1 MAPANLKELFPTIER
16 IWKKRKVTIEDIRRV
31 LFIQGATPSASATP
45 DIPKFRISNYG
56 TRHVVERMDSAAG
69 RSEKPLREAELTV
82 IFLRNLE
89 AFWRSQPGKP
99 LEADLTQD
107 IPLAPIHT
115 SGSTGSSQKAMRQRL
130 LDIQGG
136 TMRYKPSE
144 TSQTTEDGPAT
155 TSGSDSVL
163 NRKSSLLSRLQ
174 AKGLRQSTLAPAPS
188 KEAILRRSAAER
200 LPEVINVLLLLSP
213 PMPNTED
220 GEQRPVFSPKKAF
233 GMPTIIQNIRDSMR
247 NPISKQEAEMCFD
260 LLSRREVAGDWIT
273 IVTVKRLKSVVIR
286 GGRNISTQEIM
297 KQVADLTF

>member
-31 LFIQGATPSASATP
+31 LFIQDATPSVYAMP

-56 TRHVVERMDSAAG
+56 TRHVIERMDSAA
-69 RSEKPLREAELTV
+69 RHSEKPLKEAELTV
-82 IFLRNLE
+82 LFLRNLE
-89 AFWRSQPGKP
+89 AFWRSQPEKP
-99 LEADLTQD
+99 VDADLTQD

-136 TMRYKPSE
+136 TMRYKPTE
-144 TSQTTEDGPAT
+144 TSEKTEDARIAA
-155 TSGSDSVL
+155 SGSDSL
-163 NRKSSLLSRLQ
+163 LSRKSSLLSRLQ
-174 AKGLRQSTLAPAPS
+174 AKGLRQSTLVPPPS

-213 PMPNTED
+213 PMPNTDD
-220 GEQRPVFSPKKAF
+220 GDQIPNFTPKKAF
-233 GMPTIIQNIRDSMR
+233 SMPTIIQNIRDSMR

-286 GGRNISTQEIM
+286 GGRNIPTQEIM